1 MAAFILSVN
10 VGNRGS
16 TSPDTSRA
24 TTSWARATRTDW
36 SACCTAADTPVA
48 MVNHRA
54 SRRRSIGHIVKPVL
68 TVRYNARMLRT
79 RHLLPIVLL
88 LVGRR
93 RSLCSG
99 GWTGLRRLLLAR
111 QARHDGRQYNDYIK
125 GTAEKIDED
134 ARKAGVFEEVV
145 TVTPSQM
152 GTSAAITD
160 WTHLRIFKL
169 KNRAAAEALSKGLDA
184 ATLRVVPDEDQRKRN
199 SERSATL
206 RDFVRQEI
214 WTTLR

>member
-1 MAAFILSVN
+1 M
-10 VGNRGS
+10 
-16 TSPDTSRA
+16 
-24 TTSWARATRTDW
+24 
-36 SACCTAADTPVA
+36 
-48 MVNHRA
+48 
-54 SRRRSIGHIVKPVL
+54 RSIRAV
-68 TVRYNARMLRT
+68 
-79 RHLLPIVLL
+79 LPI
-88 LVGRR
+88 
-93 RSLCSG
+93 
-99 GWTGLRRLLLAR
+99 LLLALAASDLYA
-111 QARHDGRQYNDYIK
+111 QADGPVYVAYFWRAKPGMIDQYNDYIK

-152 GTSAAITD
+152 GTSAAIAD

-169 KNRAAAEALSKGLDA
+169 KNRAAAEALGKGLDA
-184 ATLRVVPDEDQRKRN
+184 ATLRVVPDENQRKRN

>member
-1 MAAFILSVN
+1 MRCI
-10 VGNRGS
+10 
-16 TSPDTSRA
+16 RA
-24 TTSWARATRTDW
+24 
-36 SACCTAADTPVA
+36 V
-48 MVNHRA
+48 
-54 SRRRSIGHIVKPVL
+54 
-68 TVRYNARMLRT
+68 
-79 RHLLPIVLL
+79 LPILL
-88 LVGRR
+88 LV
-93 RSLCSG
+93 
-99 GWTGLRRLLLAR
+99 LAASDLYAQPEGPVYIAYFWR
-111 QARHDGRQYNDYIK
+111 AKPGMTDQYNDYIK

-152 GTSAAITD
+152 GTSAAIAD

-184 ATLRVVPDEDQRKRN
+184 ATLRVVPDENQRKRN

-206 RDFVRQEI
+206 RDFVRQEV

>member
-1 MAAFILSVN
+1 M
-10 VGNRGS
+10 NRM
-16 TSPDTSRA
+16 
-24 TTSWARATRTDW
+24 RT
-36 SACCTAADTPVA
+36 A
-48 MVNHRA
+48 
-54 SRRRSIGHIVKPVL
+54 L
-68 TVRYNARMLRT
+68 TLA
-79 RHLLPIVLL
+79 LL
-88 LVGRR
+88 LCAAGDLYAQSEGPVYVAYFWRAKPGMT
-93 RSLCSG
+93 S
-99 GWTGLRRLLLAR
+99 A
-111 QARHDGRQYNDYIK
+111 YNDYIT

-145 TVTPSQM
+145 TVTPAQM

-169 KNRAAAEALSKGLDA
+169 KNRAAAEALGKGLDA
-184 ATLRVVPDEDQRKRN
+184 ATLRVVPDENQRKAN